1 MAFHRG
7 VACSIKEAMKL
18 VGNYLSPYVRRVA
31 VSLNVLG
38 MEFELQDLF
47 VFKEP
52 DKVRQLNP
60 VVRIPVLELD
70 DGTRLFES
78 AAILDEI
85 DQLAGP
91 DWALTPPSG
100 LSRRRVMQLTALAI
114 ASAEKAQWAFYE
126 RRVRPEE
133 KVHEPWIEH
142 NERQVIGGF
151 AALDEVAQGVKEDG
165 WMATADRLTQ
175 ADISTSVAYTFVG
188 TVLPRLDL
196 KARFPN
202 LARFVAR
209 CEGLDEFLRAP
220 LPPQP

>member
-1 MAFHRG
+1 
-7 VACSIKEAMKL
+7 MKL

-31 VSLNVLG
+31 VSLNTLG
-38 MEFELQDLF
+38 LEFELQDLF
-47 VFKEP
+47 VFKAPE
-52 DKVRQLNP
+52 KVRELNP
-60 VVRIPVLELD
+60 VVRIPVLMLD
-70 DGTRLFES
+70 DGTRLIES

-85 DQLAGP
+85 DQMVGS
-91 DWALTPPSG
+91 DRALIPPGG
-100 LSRRRVMQLTALAI
+100 LSRRRVMQLTSMAI

-142 NERQVIGGF
+142 NEQQVIGGF
-151 AALDEVAQGVKEDG
+151 SSLDAVMKDLDDRSWIAE
-165 WMATADRLTQ
+165 TAGITQ
-175 ADISTSVAYTFVG
+175 ADITTSVAFTFAG

-209 CEGLDEFLRAP
+209 CEGLDAFLRAP